1 LNCGDLHFSDC
12 SKLEVLA
19 MFYSVTETPS
29 GGMSNG
35 LLHSQNLF
43 SAYFLEGV
51 AIEGA
56 VTGTICTDAAT

>member
-1 LNCGDLHFSDC
+1 
-12 SKLEVLA
+12 